1 LNAEH
6 GLGDDRNDVQ
16 GGQGEKRKRVG
27 IDRVIDQ
34 DQTLLN
40 QSINRMEDLEDS
52 EYASFLISAL
62 KEMKTK
68 VFSLL
73 ENIACRT
80 TFRCL

>member
-16 GGQGEKRKRVG
+16 GGRGKEKGVG

-34 DQTLLN
+34 DQTLFN

-52 EYASFLISAL
+52 EYASF
-62 KEMKTK
+62 
-68 VFSLL
+68 
-73 ENIACRT
+73 
-80 TFRCL
+80 

>member
-1 LNAEH
+1 M
-6 GLGDDRNDVQ
+6 GDDRNDVQ
-16 GGQGEKRKRVG
+16 GGRGKEKGVG

-34 DQTLLN
+34 DQTLFN